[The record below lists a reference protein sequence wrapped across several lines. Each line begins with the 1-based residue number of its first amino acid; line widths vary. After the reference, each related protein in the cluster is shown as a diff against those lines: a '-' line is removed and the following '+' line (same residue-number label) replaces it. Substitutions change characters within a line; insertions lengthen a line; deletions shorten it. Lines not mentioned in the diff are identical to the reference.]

1 MEGKKVDILQFTRT
15 ENIFKARKFD
25 FLMIITIVSEL
36 SLTNNQYKRNINKS
50 KSRQQLKGQK
60 LCFEDELTSQVKL

>member
-1 MEGKKVDILQFTRT
+1 MEEKKVGILQFTRT
-15 ENIFKARKFD
+15 KNIFKVTKFD
-25 FLMIITIVSEL
+25 FLMIITILGEFSFA
-36 SLTNNQYKRNINKS
+36 NNQYKRNINKN